1 VALADKLETLVG
13 IWGIGLVPSGD
24 KDPFALRRAALGV
37 QRMMLEAPL
46 DLKDLLR
53 LCADSFEPGLLAP
66 EVVDEVFA
74 FCQERLKNYLAAEY
88 RPDEID
94 SVLALSPSAVHEVP
108 AVLAAVAAFKT
119 LPQAAALAAANKR
132 VKNLLK
138 KTLDQAGAVDAA
150 LLQHEAEKSL
160 YAALQTLTPQ
170 VNALVGAHAF
180 ADALARLA
188 SLKEPVDA
196 FFDGVMVMAE
206 DKAVR
211 ANRLALLTQLAA
223 LFNCVADI
231 SLLAE

>member
-1 VALADKLETLVG
+1 
-13 IWGIGLVPSGD
+13 
-24 KDPFALRRAALGV
+24 
-37 QRMMLEAPL
+37 
-46 DLKDLLR
+46 
-53 LCADSFEPGLLAP
+53 
-66 EVVDEVFA
+66 
-74 FCQERLKNYLAAEY
+74 
-88 RPDEID
+88 
-94 SVLALSPSAVHEVP
+94 
-108 AVLAAVAAFKT
+108 
-119 LPQAAALAAANKR
+119 
-132 VKNLLK
+132 LK